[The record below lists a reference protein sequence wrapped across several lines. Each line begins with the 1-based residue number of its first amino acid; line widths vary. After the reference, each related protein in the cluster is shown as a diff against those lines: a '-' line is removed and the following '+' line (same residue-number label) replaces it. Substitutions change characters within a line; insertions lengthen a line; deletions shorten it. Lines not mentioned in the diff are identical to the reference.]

1 MHVTYAGLTRA
12 AAVAAILSGILYVG
26 IQFIHPEENLET
38 VTTDAWAMVAW
49 LTVAMSVLAL
59 VGIAGIYLRQVERI
73 GVLGLVGFTM
83 LSLFFLLPIAYS
95 FAEATVL
102 PLIAGDAPSF
112 VESFLGLFNGEGTDG
127 SLGALE
133 PLPSVA
139 GLLYVV
145 GGVLLGIGIFRARV
159 LTRGGGILLAV
170 GGAAALLAGLVP
182 HEVGRFAAIPFGLAL
197 IWLGFSLWSN
207 PGTESMAMS
216 DARRSAFS
224 DATGT

>member
-1 MHVTYAGLTRA
+1 
-12 AAVAAILSGILYVG
+12 
-26 IQFIHPEENLET
+26 
-38 VTTDAWAMVAW
+38 
-49 LTVAMSVLAL
+49 MSVLAM
-59 VGIAGIYLRQVERI
+59 VGIAGIYLRQVESI
-73 GVLGLVGFTM
+73 GVLGLAGFTL

-95 FAEATVL
+95 LAEATVL

-112 VESFLGLFNGEGTDG
+112 VENFLGLFNGAGTDG

-145 GGVLLGIGIFRARV
+145 GGVLLGIGIFQARV

-197 IWLGFSLWSN
+197 IWLGYSLWSD
-207 PGTESMAMS
+207 PGTESMALS
-216 DARRSAFS
+216 ESPRSAFS
-224 DATGT
+224 DATRT